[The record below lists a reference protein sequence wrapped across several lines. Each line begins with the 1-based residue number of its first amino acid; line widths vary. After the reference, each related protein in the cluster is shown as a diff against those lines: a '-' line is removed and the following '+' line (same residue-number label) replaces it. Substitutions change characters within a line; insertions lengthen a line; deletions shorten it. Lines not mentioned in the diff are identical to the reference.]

1 MADCVFPTRTA
12 RFGLA
17 QHRPEDLLRSQCMG
31 IGYGEDL
38 LVCAALG
45 VDMADCVFPTRTA
58 RFGLALTFDGHVNL
72 RLSKYSED
80 YNVIDLDCPC
90 PTCDNGNE
98 NGKGLTRSYLHLLAS
113 RETVGAHAV
122 TLHNIAYQHRLM
134 KGAREA
140 ILEDRFP
147 KYLKTFFKRFY
158 HDGSNYPSW
167 AVDALRS
174 VGVDILE
181 DQPGV
186 IPRANS
192 DPQWDPAA

>member
-1 MADCVFPTRTA
+1 MS
-12 RFGLA
+12 FGGCKP
-17 QHRPEDLLRSQCMG
+17 RYCMG

-72 RLSKYSED
+72 RLRKYATD
-80 YNVIDLDCPC
+80 FGVIDPDCPC
-90 PTCDNGNE
+90 PTCNYGNLTE
-98 NGKGLTRSYLHLLAS
+98 SGTALTRSHLHHLAG

-134 KGAREA
+134 QGAREA

-147 KYLKTFFKRFY
+147 QYLKDFFRRFY
-158 HDGSNYPSW
+158 HDGSNYPGW
-167 AVDALRS
+167 AVEALRS
-174 VGVDILE
+174 VDVDLLE

-186 IPRANS
+186 TPRAS
-192 DPQWDPAA
+192 DDPVWDPAG